1 MSRQQELGMNGRR
14 LFRSAFIN
22 IDDED
27 HPLYVLYKK
36 YKKEFPKGDPL
47 ICACEKNRIE
57 DVENMIQILL
67 ETNNKN
73 VISNEGKTSR
83 GVSFTP
89 LGIAARKGYLNI
101 VQLLFEN
108 GVDSSICS
116 KRDKWNVLHIA
127 AYYSKTSSNVVKYLL
142 KHLPKKVINQ
152 KDIGGETP
160 LDNAYSNPYRVKDEI
175 VKCMI
180 KYGALSATD
189 EDEQWKHFYARNNK
203 TKKGTDR
210 KKKEEDEK
218 KRKKVKRKK
227 MKTNFTHPEYNKV
240 LNEKKLRIWKR
251 RLRERHVDLKRFT
264 DADILA
270 MIELNDRNK
279 KEEDYYKRKKE
290 KRRKRKVL
298 KMKELRIWKRRLRGH
313 KVNLSRKGLTDVDVL
328 AISEFLKTNRRLKK
342 LDLSDNN
349 ITDIQSIGEALKTN
363 NTLTVLILSNNNITD
378 DSGIQSI
385 IDVLKR
391 KKRFNVFHTLKRL
404 DLRNNQLSDNMKS
417 QLNDI
422 DFVLVQN

>member
-1 MSRQQELGMNGRR
+1 MSEKGRK
-14 LFRSAFIN
+14 LFSTSLDGGDGGENTLF
-22 IDDED
+22 
-27 HPLYVLYKK
+27 LK
-36 YKKEFPKGDPL
+36 YKNEFPKGDPL

-57 DVENMIQILL
+57 DVESMIQILL
-67 ETNNKN
+67 ETNNNKSRIN
-73 VISNEGKTSR
+73 NEGKTSR

-101 VQLLFEN
+101 VQLLIEN

-127 AYYSKTSSNVVKYLL
+127 AYYSKKSSNVVKYLL

-378 DSGIQSI
+378 DIGIQSI

-404 DLRNNQLSDNMKS
+404 DLRNNPLSDNMKS

-422 DFVLVQN
+422 DDFVFGTKLMWSA

>member
-1 MSRQQELGMNGRR
+1 MSEKGRK
-14 LFRSAFIN
+14 LFSTSLDGGDGGENTLF
-22 IDDED
+22 
-27 HPLYVLYKK
+27 LK
-36 YKKEFPKGDPL
+36 YKNEFPKGDPL

-57 DVENMIQILL
+57 DVESMIQILL
-67 ETNNKN
+67 ETNNNKSRIN
-73 VISNEGKTSR
+73 NEGKTSR

-101 VQLLFEN
+101 VQLLIEN

-127 AYYSKTSSNVVKYLL
+127 AYYSKKSSNVVKYLL

-251 RLRERHVDLKRFT
+251 RLR
-264 DADILA
+264 
-270 MIELNDRNK
+270 
-279 KEEDYYKRKKE
+279 
-290 KRRKRKVL
+290 
-298 KMKELRIWKRRLRGH
+298 GH

-378 DSGIQSI
+378 DIGIQSI

-404 DLRNNQLSDNMKS
+404 DLRNNPLSDNMKS

-422 DFVLVQN
+422 DDFVFGTKLMWSA